1 MPVETA
7 ADAISWARREHE
19 QIERLERALEVHGDS
34 VILRNNIR
42 DARRKRGFAL
52 MSMRVIT
59 GDRTIPENG
68 TDEEIAAFL
77 QAEVSR

>member
-7 ADAISWARREHE
+7 ADAISWARREHDY
-19 QIERLERALEVHGDS
+19 IARLEQALADHGDS
-34 VILRNNIR
+34 VIIRNNIR
-42 DARRKRGFAL
+42 EARRKRGFAL

-59 GDRTIPENG
+59 GDRSIPENG

-77 QAEVSR
+77 QDEGSQ

>member
-7 ADAISWARREHE
+7 DDAIRWARREQE
-19 QIERLERALEVHGDS
+19 QIERLERALEVHGMN
-34 VILRNNIR
+34 VIIQNNIR
-42 DARRKRGFAL
+42 EARRKRGFAL

-77 QAEVSR
+77 QDEAAR